1 MWILL
6 PGPLV
11 YALAVIPLAT
21 ERGVRG
27 FINDRW
33 QDGSVSEDTL

>member
-6 PGPLV
+6 PGPLG
-11 YALAVIPLAT
+11 YASAVISLVT
-21 ERGVRG
+21 VRGVRR

-33 QDGSVSEDTL
+33 QDGSVSEESL